1 MSAPL
6 YDHLEEVAARVGAA
20 TQILLFLDYDG
31 TLTPIVDDPRR
42 ATLDPA
48 TRELVAALSRGEGL
62 RVAVI
67 SGRALADVRRR
78 VGLPNVVYAGNHG
91 LEIEGPG
98 LRFVEVTAQ
107 AGQDELQG
115 LCRRVSRRL
124 AGIPG
129 AYVEYKG
136 LTATVHFRRTPG
148 GEAGRVSKAVWEAV
162 RGDNAPF
169 VLAKGSKSIEIRPV
183 SDWNKGAAARWIRS
197 KLGADHAL
205 CIYLGDD
212 RTDEDAFA
220 ALEGEITVRVGSP
233 AGTLARYHVKG
244 PEEAADF
251 LRWLVGRT
259 VSSSGT
265 ETG

>member
-183 SDWNKGAAARWIRS
+183 SDWNRAPRRA
-197 KLGADHAL
+197 
-205 CIYLGDD
+205 
-212 RTDEDAFA
+212 
-220 ALEGEITVRVGSP
+220 GSAQSWAQTTP
-233 AGTLARYHVKG
+233 CASTW
-244 PEEAADF
+244 ETT
-251 LRWLVGRT
+251 GRT
-259 VSSSGT
+259 RTRSPRWRERSPCASGARPARSPGIT
-265 ETG
+265 